1 MKKSLL
7 ALAAAL
13 AGPAFAAP
21 PPPPAAPGEEVSIPF
36 VNFGGVR
43 SFEED
48 GTDAL
53 YLQDSR
59 RRWYRAELIGPCRE
73 LPWAFGIGIDTRG
86 SPSVDRFSSLI
97 VGRDRC
103 QLTSLTRSGPP
114 PKKPRGRRG

>member
-1 MKKSLL
+1 MKKILL
-7 ALAAAL
+7 ALAAVTA
-13 AGPAFAAP
+13 PAFAAP
-21 PPPPAAPGEEVSIPF
+21 PSPPPAAPGEEVSIPF

-48 GTDAL
+48 GTHAV

-59 RRWYRAELIGPCRE
+59 RRWYHAELIGPCRE

-114 PKKPRGRRG
+114 PKKHRRG